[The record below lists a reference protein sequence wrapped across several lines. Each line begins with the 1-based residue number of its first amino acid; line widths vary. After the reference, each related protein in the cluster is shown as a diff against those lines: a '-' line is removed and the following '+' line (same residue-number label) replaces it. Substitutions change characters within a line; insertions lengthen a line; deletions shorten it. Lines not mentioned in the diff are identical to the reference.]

1 MAQKAKKE
9 ETLLKLDYLLAE
21 GVSLGLAADRAG
33 MSLVEAMN
41 YLKTKQLQRD
51 MDPII
56 LSMIADKALEEG
68 IKGLLGIV
76 QTCMIPA
83 IRLGAAQELVRLG
96 LAAKKMTME
105 LDAPV
110 SNSAG
115 KSTNEGSHWRF
126 SSAG

>member
-9 ETLLKLDYLLAE
+9 QSLLKLDYLLAE
-21 GVSLGLAADRAG
+21 GTSLGRAADMAG
-33 MSLVEAMN
+33 MSLLEAMN
-41 YLKTKQLQRD
+41 YLKTKQLQKD

-56 LSMIADKALEEG
+56 LNMIADKALEEG

-76 QTCMIPA
+76 QTCMIPQ

-96 LAAKKMTME
+96 LAAKKMTMD
-105 LDAPV
+105 LDMPT
-110 SNSAG
+110 SNQGNKSAQE
-115 KSTNEGSHWRF
+115 NSHWRF